1 MSSRLPPYA
10 EVSRS
15 RKPLDRR
22 PGAQSGQCAERRPGV
37 LGTLTPEPSV
47 AFLIAGLAAVG
58 AAGWLIDQA
67 FYAGRYLRLGREMVQ
82 AAFGYYF

>member
-37 LGTLTPEPSV
+37 LGTLMPKPPV
-47 AFLIAGLAAVG
+47 ALLIAGLGAIG
-58 AAGWLIDQA
+58 AAWFIDQA
-67 FYAGRYLRLGREMVQ
+67 FYAGRYVRLGREMVE